1 MDRPTFIPI
10 MRITVTDLLE
20 SSWDNEQRGWFIKRR
35 SYEGLARVDRVIR
48 GAIEARLI
56 KIIAPESSC
65 DSPFAVGEG
74 IVARVEKVLKGQ
86 IDGAEIKIVAN
97 LSTCGL
103 GFAIGE
109 RGIVVGA
116 LRRDARGSLELIAV
130 EETPEDRDKRRASK
144 ANR

>member
-1 MDRPTFIPI
+1 LDRPTFIPI

-65 DSPFAVGEG
+65 DSPFAVGDSG
-74 IVARVEKVLKGQ
+74 FVAG
-86 IDGAEIKIVAN
+86 N
-97 LSTCGL
+97 LQVD
-103 GFAIGE
+103 E
-109 RGIVVGA
+109 RGM
-116 LRRDARGSLELIAV
+116 LEFHVIA
-130 EETPEDRDKRRASK
+130 ESFYERNKRLVSR
-144 ANR
+144 